1 MKNFFKLTAL
11 AGAIGLVGCSNVNSI
26 EAAAKAHYDAQAQYR
41 AELREERAQKFSVC
55 EKAMESNNASDAVQ
69 LMCAMAVVMDGQG
82 TSTSNALAPQ
92 PFRVPESTGSKL
104 LSGSLQFAGA
114 FLPSWLS
121 YKGMQ
126 VNADV
131 QKLSIVTNGEI
142 QKSYVGAFESFGD
155 NMATMAYEFGGQ
167 IQSPQANVTNTS
179 YTSNVTS
186 NYQDSYNTAN
196 DSFNTTTT
204 TANDSTHEPTVV
216 LP

>member
-1 MKNFFKLTAL
+1 MKRLLKVPAI
-11 AGAIGLVGCSNVNSI
+11 AGMVTLVGCSNADAI
-26 EAAAKAHYDAQAQYR
+26 RQAAEAHYNAQAEYR

-55 EKAMESNNASDAVQ
+55 EKAMESSNASDAVQ

-82 TSTSNALAPQ
+82 TGTSNALAPQ

-126 VNADV
+126 INSDV

-167 IQSPQANVTNTS
+167 IQSPQANVTNNT
-179 YTSNVTS
+179 YTNT
-186 NYQDSYNTAN
+186 YQDSYNTAN

-204 TANDSTHEPTVV
+204 ANDSTHEPTVV

>member
-1 MKNFFKLTAL
+1 MKKLLKVSAI
-11 AGAIGLVGCSNVNSI
+11 AGMVALVGCSNADAI
-26 EAAAKAHYDAQAQYR
+26 RQAAEAHYNAQAEYR
-41 AELREERAQKFSVC
+41 AELREERAQKFAVC
-55 EKAMESNNASDAVQ
+55 EKAMESSNASDAVQ

-126 VNADV
+126 INSDV

-142 QKSYVGAFESFGD
+142 QKTYVGAFESFGD
-155 NMATMAYEFGGQ
+155 NMATMAYELGGQ

-179 YTSNVTS
+179 NVTN

-204 TANDSTHEPTVV
+204 ANDSTHEPTVV
-216 LP
+216 FP